1 MVLAGNAF
9 EWQSLS
15 YNIAPVSASIKT
27 ALLER
32 IDGDA
37 GQPDTADAGVSPE
50 ALCVGLC
57 EFSCEAPCEAFCE
70 APVEALCEAFCE
82 VPEDAFCVALCD
94 GAAANAGI
102 QKVIVI
108 IIIITAAYMRQKP

>member
-57 EFSCEAPCEAFCE
+57 EFSGEVLCA
-70 APVEALCEAFCE
+70 ALCEA
-82 VPEDAFCVALCD
+82 PEDAFCVALCD
-94 GAAANAGI
+94 GAAANVGT
-102 QKVIVI
+102 QNVTVS
-108 IIIITAAYMRQKP
+108 IIIITAAYMRAKPRHKLKR